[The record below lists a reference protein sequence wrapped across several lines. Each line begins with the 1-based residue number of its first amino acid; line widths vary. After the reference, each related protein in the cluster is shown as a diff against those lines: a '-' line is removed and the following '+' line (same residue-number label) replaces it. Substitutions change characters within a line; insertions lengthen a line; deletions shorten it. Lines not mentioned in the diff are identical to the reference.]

1 MLLTCL
7 VCDKEPKQLFAL
19 LVIHSETK
27 AMLVLFL
34 VWGDIKNIWIQQSE
48 MFKKT
53 FVTAYVQ
60 SGFSWSGTIKTTYVT
75 INLVPQLCRNLQFK
89 MQGYTGRA
97 SLFPLLP
104 KKQMLWISTNQ
115 SINKILLQ
123 SVYPL
128 KFSVII
134 SLRNGDPSLGQL
146 ESFKPPHITHSPRPP
161 VLMHITPQSPRPEMC
176 VQQGNTLL

>member
-60 SGFSWSGTIKTTYVT
+60 SGFS
-75 INLVPQLCRNLQFK
+75 
-89 MQGYTGRA
+89 
-97 SLFPLLP
+97 
-104 KKQMLWISTNQ
+104 
-115 SINKILLQ
+115 
-123 SVYPL
+123 
-128 KFSVII
+128 
-134 SLRNGDPSLGQL
+134 
-146 ESFKPPHITHSPRPP
+146 
-161 VLMHITPQSPRPEMC
+161 
-176 VQQGNTLL
+176 